1 MDEKLNRESQEPPPF
16 GGKPGE
22 AVPTVDPEDAK
33 TVWQIMK
40 DADAGHPGKN
50 VGVGFDLVRRACG
63 PGTNIESVGYRAGF
77 LWMMSYIAPE
87 DPRFTRDR
95 QPDEAVFRAAAMVPA
110 VWMGVGIVREGP
122 PFDVKEYL
130 RLCGEENQVA

>member
-1 MDEKLNRESQEPPPF
+1 MDEKLNMESQEPPPF

-22 AVPTVDPEDAK
+22 PVPAVEPEDVK
-33 TVWQIMK
+33 TAWQIGI
-40 DADAGHPGKN
+40 DAQAKNPGKN
-50 VGVGFDLVRRACG
+50 VAVGLGAMKSACK
-63 PGTNIESVGYRAGF
+63 PGADIEAVGYRSVF

-110 VWMGVGIVREGP
+110 VWMGSARQGP
-122 PFDVKEYL
+122 PFDVMEFL
-130 RLCGEENQVA
+130 QLCGEGNRTA

>member
-1 MDEKLNRESQEPPPF
+1 MDEKLNRESHEPPPF

-22 AVPTVDPEDAK
+22 PVPTVDPEDVK

-40 DADAGHPGKN
+40 DADARHPGKN
-50 VGVGFDLVRRACG
+50 VAVGIDLMRRACR
-63 PGTNIESVGYRAGF
+63 PGTNIESVSYRAGF

-110 VWMGVGIVREGP
+110 VWMGVGIVREAP
-122 PFDVKEYL
+122 PFDVKEFL
-130 RLCGEENQVA
+130 WLCGEGNQIA

>member
-1 MDEKLNRESQEPPPF
+1 MDEKLNRESHEPPPF

-22 AVPTVDPEDAK
+22 PVPTVNPEDVK
-33 TVWQIMK
+33 TAWRITK
-40 DADAGHPGKN
+40 DADARHPGKN
-50 VGVGFDLVRRACG
+50 VAVGIDVMRRACR

-95 QPDEAVFRAAAMVPA
+95 QPEEAVFRAAAIVPA
-110 VWMGVGIVREGP
+110 VWMGVGIAREGP
-122 PFDVKEYL
+122 PFDVKEFL
-130 RLCGEENQVA
+130 RLCGEGNQIA